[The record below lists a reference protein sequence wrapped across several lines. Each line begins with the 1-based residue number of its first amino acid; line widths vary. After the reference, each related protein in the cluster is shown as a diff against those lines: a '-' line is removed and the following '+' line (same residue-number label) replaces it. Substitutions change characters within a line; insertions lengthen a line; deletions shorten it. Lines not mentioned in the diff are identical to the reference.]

1 MNQGRCASSIKI
13 SLLLTDQQSSL
24 KLKPANC
31 FRWTEILKS
40 KKSFRKSPNTSC
52 FKWIYEVIN
61 WFNWAL
67 SFKELDL
74 RIFCNIFHA
83 FGAVGFI

>member
-1 MNQGRCASSIKI
+1 MNQGRCASCIKI

-40 KKSFRKSPNTSC
+40 KDSFQKSPKTSC
-52 FKWIYEVIN
+52 FKWIYEVIK
-61 WFNWAL
+61 WFNWA
-67 SFKELDL
+67 
-74 RIFCNIFHA
+74 I
-83 FGAVGFI
+83 V